1 MDQDII
7 YFGMTWMYDKSSIR
21 AYSDAEISEMVLY
34 SDFDTGAWKRIE
46 RIVGRER
53 LMEHLRKTA
62 KDLDKESIDWCFDGP
77 CTAHG
82 D

>member
-1 MDQDII
+1 
-7 YFGMTWMYDKSSIR
+7 
-21 AYSDAEISEMVLY
+21 MVLY